1 MGAKNK
7 HDKKERNVR
16 SETLGSRN
24 IFEQVTSV
32 RAKVDGYFDD
42 KVSILNVTSLSLL
55 FTFTI

>member
-7 HDKKERNVR
+7 HDRKESMVR

-32 RAKVDGYFDD
+32 RAKVDGYFS
-42 KVSILNVTSLSLL
+42 KVNYSSGVMC
-55 FTFTI
+55 